1 MGLKDQ
7 ARALIAQITTD
18 TDNGWADDITLL
30 SPGGISFDPTFDTT
44 FGMSVSI
51 KGLHS
56 KHHLGIDL
64 ETGNHINEKK
74 AHISFTEQQVVAL
87 GFPIRDASG
96 EVNMARYLCKVK
108 DSTGVLSLYVVEQW
122 FPDETV
128 GLIVCILGD
137 YAP

>member
-1 MGLKDQ
+1 MSLKDQ

-18 TDNGWADDITLL
+18 TDSGWADDIVLL
-30 SPGGISFDPTFDTT
+30 SPGNSSFDSSFGIT
-44 FGMSVSI
+44 FGASVSI

-64 ETGNHINEKK
+64 ETGNHVNEKK
-74 AHISFTEQQVVAL
+74 AHISFTEQQVVDL
-87 GFPIRDASG
+87 GFPIRNAKG
-96 EVNMARYLCKVK
+96 EVNMAKYLCKVK
-108 DSTGVLSLYVVEQW
+108 DSTGVLLLYVVEQW

-137 YAP
+137 YEQ